1 MEKGNNSIIH
11 KSFQESPIKDQ
22 DQVQDQSSRSWIFQQ
37 NSGPVEADQDLD
49 NEVKDNEVA
58 DQDLD
63 NEFQDNEVADQDLD
77 NEFQDNDVA
86 DQDLDDDV
94 QDNEVTEGVGE
105 QVRGPETVQS
115 PPNDLSEENDDPH
128 DLEISTHQIE
138 SIQKLIGK

>member
-77 NEFQDNDVA
+77 N
-86 DQDLDDDV
+86 DV

>member
-63 NEFQDNEVADQDLD
+63 N
-77 NEFQDNDVA
+77 
-86 DQDLDDDV
+86 DV

>member
-63 NEFQDNEVADQDLD
+63 NEFQDNEVADQYLD
-77 NEFQDNDVA
+77 NE
-86 DQDLDDDV
+86 V

>member
-11 KSFQESPIKDQ
+11 KSFQESPIKDEQ
-22 DQVQDQSSRSWIFQQ
+22 IQDQSSRSWIFQQ

-49 NEVKDNEVA
+49 NEV
-58 DQDLD
+58 
-63 NEFQDNEVADQDLD
+63 
-77 NEFQDNDVA
+77 
-86 DQDLDDDV
+86 

-115 PPNDLSEENDDPH
+115 PPNDLAKENDHPQD
-128 DLEISTHQIE
+128 DLEISIHQIE

>member
-63 NEFQDNEVADQDLD
+63 NEFQDNEVADQYLD
-77 NEFQDNDVA
+77 NE
-86 DQDLDDDV
+86 V

-128 DLEISTHQIE
+128 DVEISTHQIE

>member
-49 NEVKDNEVA
+49 NEVKDNE
-58 DQDLD
+58 
-63 NEFQDNEVADQDLD
+63 FADQDLD

-86 DQDLDDDV
+86 DQDLDNEV

>member
-58 DQDLD
+58 DQYLD
-63 NEFQDNEVADQDLD
+63 NEFQDNEVADQYLD
-77 NEFQDNDVA
+77 NE
-86 DQDLDDDV
+86 V

-115 PPNDLSEENDDPH
+115 PPNDLSEENDDPQ

>member
-49 NEVKDNEVA
+49 NEVKDNEFA

-77 NEFQDNDVA
+77 NE
-86 DQDLDDDV
+86 V

-115 PPNDLSEENDDPH
+115 PPNDLAEENDDPQD

-138 SIQKLIGK
+138 SIQKLIGKQKK

>member
-63 NEFQDNEVADQDLD
+63 NEFQDNDVADQDLD
-77 NEFQDNDVA
+77 N
-86 DQDLDDDV
+86 DV

>member
-1 MEKGNNSIIH
+1 MEKGSNSIIH

-49 NEVKDNEVA
+49 DE
-58 DQDLD
+58 
-63 NEFQDNEVADQDLD
+63 
-77 NEFQDNDVA
+77 
-86 DQDLDDDV
+86 V

-115 PPNDLSEENDDPH
+115 PPNDLAEENDDPQD

>member
-63 NEFQDNEVADQDLD
+63 NEFQDNEVADQYLD
-77 NEFQDNDVA
+77 NE
-86 DQDLDDDV
+86 V

-105 QVRGPETVQS
+105 QGRGPETVRA

>member
-63 NEFQDNEVADQDLD
+63 NEYQDNEVADQYLD
-77 NEFQDNDVA
+77 NE
-86 DQDLDDDV
+86 V

>member
-77 NEFQDNDVA
+77 NE
-86 DQDLDDDV
+86 V

>member
-63 NEFQDNEVADQDLD
+63 NEFQDNDVADQDLD
-77 NEFQDNDVA
+77 NE
-86 DQDLDDDV
+86 V

>member
-63 NEFQDNEVADQDLD
+63 NEFRDNEVADQDLD
-77 NEFQDNDVA
+77 N
-86 DQDLDDDV
+86 DV

-115 PPNDLSEENDDPH
+115 PPNDLLEENDD
-128 DLEISTHQIE
+128 HQIE